1 MTAMATARDRQV
13 AHTADLAPATV
24 TGYSTGE
31 VAGYRRRRDRHGRWV
46 DAVVRTQIDGRLL
59 ASSIDAAGG
68 DPNRLWFDDDG
79 AVWILN
85 HVRGEHCISPACP
98 ACNP

>member
-1 MTAMATARDRQV
+1 VTTMSTDRHV

-31 VAGYRRRRDRHGRWV
+31 IAGYRRRRDRQGRWV
-46 DAVVRTQIDGRLL
+46 DAVVRSQIDDRLL
-59 ASSIDAAGG
+59 AGALEAAGG
-68 DPNRLWFDDDG
+68 DANRLWFGADG

-85 HVRGEHCISPACP
+85 HQRGQTCPSPACP
-98 ACNP
+98 ACHPK